1 MKRSQQY
8 DIHCEQCGRVQP
20 KQSRW
25 RRQCASCRKRAQGR
39 EVTGPARPAGWRPT
53 RQQEAQP

>member
-1 MKRSQQY
+1 MKRTQQY

-20 KQSRW
+20 RQSRW

-39 EVTGPARPAGWRPT
+39 EVTPPQRRGPGRKGVRP
-53 RQQEAQP
+53 